1 MANLDEE
8 LKNMDEGLRRLKIEY
23 HVFLNGNRK
32 KPPEDLRL
40 RLEKLAKNLSER
52 AGMTP
57 AQRFRY
63 NTLLTRYYAY
73 RNLWRRILQ
82 EREKGRNLKSEE
94 TSLSVDPSED
104 TGQSVER
111 FRISITDPEAEEEKI
126 KSLHKAL
133 VRYQKENSEETPIPY
148 PRFLKYIT
156 AQTHNIRNKHGCVS
170 VAYVIALE
178 ESAIRFMA
186 AAENP

>member
-23 HVFLNGNRK
+23 LVFFNGNRK

-40 RLEKLAKNLSER
+40 RLERLAKQLSER
-52 AGMTP
+52 AGMTS

-63 NTLLTRYYAY
+63 NTLLTRYYTY
-73 RNLWRRILQ
+73 RSLWRRILQ
-82 EREKGRNLKSEE
+82 EREKGRDPQSEKV
-94 TSLSVDPSED
+94 SLSVNPSED
-104 TGQSVER
+104 AARSRER
-111 FRISITDPEAEEEKI
+111 FRISITDPEEEEEKI

-133 VRYQKENSEETPIPY
+133 VRYKKETSEETPISY
-148 PRFLKYIT
+148 AQFLKYIT
-156 AQTHNIRNKHGCVS
+156 AQTQNIRNKHGCDS
-170 VAYVIALE
+170 VAYVIAME

-186 AAENP
+186 TAENP